1 MHRTTLRPTQFVHN
15 RIMRAFLAGL
25 IFVIASSGQQ
35 PDVNITPRAAKV
47 PPPETAVDRKANIR
61 VDTTVVLIPVS
72 VTTMMGT
79 FVTSLDKENFRLY
92 EDHVQQEIRSFSSQD
107 AAMSIGI
114 VFDTSG
120 SMGDK
125 LRKSREALVQFMK
138 VANPVDEFFLLQ
150 FSDRPEL
157 TVPFTHD
164 TGEIANK
171 LMFIKSHGSTALLD
185 GVYMAM
191 NTMRKAKNPRKAILI
206 ISDGGDNHSR
216 YTQGEVKNAVVESDV
231 QIYGIGIFGGMSTP
245 EEFAG
250 PAMLHQLATLTGGRS
265 YTVDRLSEM
274 PDIAEKIAIE
284 LRNEYVLG
292 YSPKN
297 TARDGKYRRVE
308 VKLLKVAGL
317 PPLKAAFRTGYFAP
331 VQ

>member
-1 MHRTTLRPTQFVHN
+1 
-15 RIMRAFLAGL
+15 MRRVITAL
-25 IFVIASSGQQ
+25 IFSIAAFAQS
-35 PDVNITPRAAKV
+35 PDVNITPRLPAAKV
-47 PPPETAVDRKANIR
+47 PPETAADKRADIR

-72 VTTMMGT
+72 VTTLLGT
-79 FVTSLDKENFRLY
+79 FVASLDKENFRVY
-92 EDHVQQEIRSFSSQD
+92 EDKVQQEILSFSSQD
-107 AAMSIGI
+107 APMSIGI

-125 LRKSREALVQFMK
+125 LKKSREAVVQFMK
-138 VANPVDEFFLLQ
+138 VANPVDEFFLIQ
-150 FSDRPEL
+150 FSDQPEL
-157 TVPFTHD
+157 VVPFTHE
-164 TGEIANK
+164 TGEIANR
-171 LMFIKSHGSTALLD
+171 LMFTKSHGSTALLD

-191 NTMRKAKNPRKAILI
+191 HTMRKAKNPRKAILI

-216 YTQGEVKNAVVESDV
+216 YTQSEVKNAVVESDV
-231 QIYGIGIFGGMSTP
+231 QIYGIGIFGGGTTV
-245 EEFAG
+245 EEAAG
-250 PAMLHQLATLTGGRS
+250 PDLLRRLASMTGAHS

-274 PDIAEKIAIE
+274 VDVAEKIAIE

-297 TARDGKYRRVE
+297 GARDGKYRRVE

-317 PPLKAAFRTGYFAP
+317 PPLKAAFRTGYYAP